1 MSEIVTFVP
10 ASGLDARM
18 RLESFVSLCRDE
30 ITVFGRDLDFDSD
43 RWDISEAIRLRGK
56 TGRVRIVFSSLGTC
70 AGKNPAMMCEPF
82 KSFAKS
88 YLRYQHGMRPAVSF
102 GTRVAALR
110 GLEAALLET
119 GDAEVV
125 RVDALIL
132 NRAAQILAARG
143 RQTVAYR
150 VAGQLE
156 MIADFLRVH
165 RLTAAPTAWRHPVK
179 RPVDSSRVGKEA
191 DERRLKKMPSQAALD
206 ALPAIYKIATIPAD
220 VLVSSTTAILCSA
233 PDRISEVL
241 ELPVNCEVL
250 SDALGD
256 PPAYG
261 LRWRP
266 AKGADPMVKWVVQSM
281 VTVLKGAISRI
292 RSLTSEARAVAK
304 WYETNP
310 SMMFLGDDHQHFRG
324 ETWLSLPDVADILF
338 AEPVKVGVA
347 TAWCQRNGIQVVGS
361 YSSRRVKFQDV
372 EKAVVSLLPKG
383 FPVLDRTSGLRYSE
397 ALFVTQKNALH
408 EGRARFRCIVERVNQ
423 GHIHNRLGARST
435 SGIVSIF
442 DRAGFFEPDG
452 SSIYVTT
459 HQFRHY
465 LNTLAHAGG
474 MSQLDIAKWSGRRD
488 ISQNAN
494 YDHETSS
501 AVVARIRAAIGD
513 SARMFGPL
521 AASLRAA
528 SISRGEFSRLKV
540 PTAHTTDF
548 GYCIHDYV
556 MSPCQLHRDCL
567 NCTEQICVKGD
578 TLKEGNLRRAFEEG
592 RQLLQMAEKVVA
604 DNEFGAAK
612 WTEHHR
618 LQVARIQSLLQLID
632 DATVPVGTFIQ
643 LQPTEAAGRLD
654 QAVRQRLR
662 LDGSVEVCPDVVKE
676 AT

>member
-18 RLESFVSLCRDE
+18 RLDSFISLCRDE
-30 ITVFGRDLDFDSD
+30 VAVFGRDLDFDSD
-43 RWDISEAIRLRGK
+43 RWDISAAVRVRGK
-56 TGRVRIVFSSLGTC
+56 SSRVRIVFNALGTC
-70 AGKNPAMMCEPF
+70 AGKNAAMMCEPF

-88 YLRYQHGMRPAVSF
+88 YLRYQHGMRPTLSF
-102 GTRVAALR
+102 GTRIAALR

-119 GDAEVV
+119 GDAEVT
-125 RVDALIL
+125 RVDAHIL

-156 MIADFLRVH
+156 MIADFLREQ
-165 RLTAAPTAWRHPVK
+165 RLTTVPTAWRHPVK
-179 RPVDSSRVGKEA
+179 RPADTSRVGKDA

-206 ALPAIYKIATIPAD
+206 ALPVIYIMATIPAD
-220 VLVSSTTAILCSA
+220 VLVSSTTVILCSA

-241 ELPVNCEVL
+241 ELPLNCEVL
-250 SDALGD
+250 SDALGY

-281 VTVLKGAISRI
+281 ATVLKEAISKV
-292 RSLTSEARAVAK
+292 RSLTSEARAVAT
-304 WYETNP
+304 WYEKNP
-310 SMMFLGDDHQHFRG
+310 SMMFLGEEHQHFRG
-324 ETWLSLPDVADILF
+324 ETWLSLPDVADVLF
-338 AEPVKVGVA
+338 AEPVKVGVV
-347 TAWCQRNGIQVVGS
+347 TVWCQRNGIEVVGF
-361 YSSRRVKFQDV
+361 YSSRRVRFQDV

-383 FPVLDRTSGLRYSE
+383 FPILDETSGLRYSE
-397 ALFVTQKNALH
+397 ALFVIQRNALH
-408 EGRARFRCIVERVNQ
+408 ESRARFRCVIERVNQ
-423 GHIHNRLGARST
+423 GHIHNRLGARSA

-452 SSIYVTT
+452 SSIRVTT

-465 LNTLAHAGG
+465 LNTLAQAGG

-494 YDHETSS
+494 YDHETAS
-501 AVVARIRAAIGD
+501 AVVDRIRAALGD

-521 AASLRAA
+521 AASLRATP
-528 SISRGEFSRLKV
+528 ISRDEFSRLKV

-578 TLKEGNLRRAFEEG
+578 AMKEENLRQACEEG
-592 RQLLQMAEKVVA
+592 SQLLQMAEKAVA
-604 DNEFGAAK
+604 DGEFGAAK

-618 LQVARIQSLLQLID
+618 LHVGRIQSLLQLID
-632 DATVPVGTFIQ
+632 DVAVPVGTFIQ
-643 LQPTEAAGRLD
+643 LLPTDAVGRLD

-662 LDGSVEVCPDVVKE
+662 LDGSVEVLPNVVKE
-676 AT
+676 TT